1 MPSVPLFMNV
11 NPRKDK
17 LQTQAKTLFETLKN
31 SPRLL
36 PIGGS
41 IALITVGGLAF
52 WALTRSNVAPGALPT
67 GANVIPQ
74 DALLVMTVSTDPNQW
89 KQLRSFGTPTSQAAL
104 DQTLAQIRDR
114 VLTPSGIDYE
124 RDIQPWVG
132 DDASFALLS
141 PNGESTPPSDGS
153 SRRPPTPQPAVLI
166 LPIRDGNRAK
176 ETLEQSRGNS
186 KLTWSAR
193 KYKDIDIQESQGSGP
208 TQSLSLAAL
217 DNKLLVIANSGRS
230 IDRAIDTYKGEK
242 NSPSIAGTPGY
253 SHALGQIQTG
263 PSFARLYMNLPE
275 MSSLSQPDAPKK
287 SSATSN
293 PTQGWTMNANLTGDG
308 IQFKSLLWLKPDS
321 KTQFTPNDQVQK
333 LPDRLPAET
342 FMLTSGSN
350 LKQLWT
356 DYTRDYATSPVKLLD
371 PSSFKQEV
379 RGALGMD
386 VEQDFTQWMGEFTVS
401 AIAAPS
407 GSSSNT
413 PVGLVLMVQASDRR
427 AADRAFTQLDETM
440 TRKYSFKVEPQTI
453 AGQNVV
459 NWNMGVGGITITRG
473 WLDDNIAFLSLGSPV
488 ASTFLPRPTSP
499 ITTQG
504 RFQQVIPTQPKL
516 QGGHFYID
524 LEKASLYKNL
534 PLLRF
539 PDALKVWSDAIRSI
553 GVNTKVTSDRT
564 TRYDSTV
571 LLKRGNSPRPLPSPT
586 VSASPNNPTPSLKP
600 SPTPSKKP

>member
-1 MPSVPLFMNV
+1 MPLCLCFMNV

-17 LQTQAKTLFETLKN
+17 LQAQVKTLFETVKN

-52 WALTRSNVAPGALPT
+52 WALTRSTVAPGALPT

-74 DALLVMTVSTDPNQW
+74 DALLAMTVSTDPNQW
-89 KQLRSFGTPTSQAAL
+89 KQLRSFGTPTSQAML

-114 VLTPSGIDYE
+114 LLTPSGIDYE

-132 DDASFALLS
+132 DEASFALFS
-141 PNGESTPPSDGS
+141 PHGESTTPAEGTPL
-153 SRRPPTPQPAVLI
+153 RPPTPQPAVLI

-176 ETLEQSRGNS
+176 DTLEQSRGNS

-193 KYKDIDIQESQGSGP
+193 KYKDIDIQESQGTGP
-208 TQSLSLAAL
+208 TQSLCLAAL
-217 DNKLLVIANSGRS
+217 DNKLLVIANSARS
-230 IDRAIDTYKGEK
+230 IEHAIDTYKGEK
-242 NSPSIAGTPGY
+242 NSPSIAQTPGY
-253 SHALGQIQTG
+253 SNALGQIQTG

-275 MSSLSQPDAPKK
+275 MSALSQPDAPKK

-293 PTQGWTMNANLTGDG
+293 PTQGWTMNANLNGDG
-308 IQFKSLLWLKPDS
+308 IQFKSLLWLKPET
-321 KTQFTPNDQVQK
+321 KTQFTPNDQVLK

-342 FMLTSGSN
+342 FILTSGTN
-350 LKQLWT
+350 FTQFWT
-356 DYTRDYATSPVKLLD
+356 DYTRDYVTSPIKLLD
-371 PSSFKQEV
+371 PTSFKQEV

-386 VEQDFTQWMGEFTVS
+386 VEQDFTRWMGEFAVS

-407 GSSSNT
+407 GSNTNT

-427 AADRAFTQLDETM
+427 AADRAFTQLDDTM
-440 TRKYSFKVEPQTI
+440 TRKYGFKVEPQNI
-453 AGQNVV
+453 AGQEVV
-459 NWNMGVGGITITRG
+459 QWTMGTGAITITRG
-473 WLDDNIAFLSLGSPV
+473 WLDDNVAFLSLGAPV

-499 ITTQG
+499 ITRQSG
-504 RFQQVIPTQPKL
+504 FQQVISTQPKL
-516 QGGHFYID
+516 QGGHFYMD
-524 LEKASLYKNL
+524 LERASSYKNL

-539 PDALKVWSDAIRSI
+539 PDALKVWSEAIRSI
-553 GVNTKVTSDRT
+553 GVNTQVTGDRT
-564 TRYDSTV
+564 TRYDATV
-571 LLKRGNSPRPLPSPT
+571 LLKRGNPPGPLPSPT
-586 VSASPNNPTPSLKP
+586 VSASSKPTPSLKP